1 MALDGIRM
9 PDGCYADGTW
19 ELSVHVT
26 DLGRDVTLRVTG
38 EIHIGGVMLRLVEK
52 LDVKKDWSDHALWWE
67 KKKTWLL
74 KTHWTLDKYGIQA
87 DAKLQFTPQHKLLRL
102 QLPNMKYVKVKV
114 NFSDRVFKAV
124 SDICKTFN
132 IRHPEELSLLRKPRD
147 PSKKKKK
154 KLDDQCEDD
163 TFELEGP
170 LITPGS
176 GTDILYIGPVKEEP
190 RERRETGRTSSTAFS
205 HCKKTNREGFPC
217 TSSGFARSRRGR
229 EQAGLGP
236 SANSR
241 LLFPSL
247 VGNIYSSPG
256 LYSKTMTPTYD
267 AHDGSPLSP
276 TSAWFGD
283 SALSEGNPGILA
295 VSQPVTSPE
304 SLAKMYKPQTLLDK
318 AKINQGWL
326 DSSRSLMEQEV
337 KENEAL
343 LLRFKYYSFF
353 DLNPKLYEQSKWAIL
368 LEEIECTEEEM
379 MMFAALQY
387 HINKLSIMSSENHLN
402 HSDKD
407 VDEVDAAL
415 SDLEIT
421 LEGGKTS
428 TILGDITSIPEL
440 ADYVKVFKPKKLTLK
455 GYKPYWCTFK
465 DTSISCYKSKEE
477 SNGTPAHQM
486 NLRGCEVT
494 PDVNISGQKF
504 NIKLLIPVAEGM
516 NEIWLRCDNET
527 QYASWMAACRLASK
541 GKTMADSSYGM
552 EVQNIL
558 SFLKMQH
565 LNPDPQLIPEQINT
579 DINPE
584 CLVSPRYLKKY
595 KNKQVGTAGG
605 LAGLDAHPGV
615 GWCLTRRGLDVLDVL
630 THWDARGG
638 TEGCGL
644 DPAPGDGTQHRDS
657 AMCCVK
663 CTDTAGNLQLE
674 IHLKLVDVYFK
685 HILGMIT
692 ARILEAHQN
701 VAQMSLIEA
710 KMRFIQA
717 WQSLPEFGITHF
729 NARFQGGKKDELI
742 GIAYNRLIRM
752 DAGTGDAVK
761 TWRFSNMKQWNVNW
775 EIKMVTVEFADE
787 VRVSFICTEVDCKV
801 VHEFIG
807 GYIFL
812 STRAKD
818 QNESLDEEM
827 FYKLTSGWV

>member
-19 ELSVHVT
+19 ELKMHVT
-26 DLGRDVTLRVTG
+26 DLHRDVSLRVTG
-38 EIHIGGVMLRLVEK
+38 EIHIGGVMLKLVEK

-87 DAKLQFTPQHKLLRL
+87 DARLLFTPQHKLLRL
-102 QLPNMKYVKVKV
+102 QLPNMKHMKVKV

-132 IRHPEELSLLRKPRD
+132 IRHPEEASLLRKPRD
-147 PSKKKKK
+147 PKKKKK
-154 KLDDQCEDD
+154 KPEETEEEAL
-163 TFELEGP
+163 ELEGP
-170 LITPGS
+170 LLTPGS
-176 GTDILYIGPVKEEP
+176 GKIL
-190 RERRETGRTSSTAFS
+190 
-205 HCKKTNREGFPC
+205 
-217 TSSGFARSRRGR
+217 
-229 EQAGLGP
+229 
-236 SANSR
+236 
-241 LLFPSL
+241 
-247 VGNIYSSPG
+247 IYSSPG

-267 AHDGSPLSP
+267 SRDGSPLSP
-276 TSAWFGD
+276 TTAWFGD
-283 SALSEGNPGILA
+283 SPLSEGNPSILA
-295 VSQPVTSPE
+295 VSQPITSPDI
-304 SLAKMYKPQTLLDK
+304 LAKLYKPQSLLDK

-326 DSSRSLMEQEV
+326 DSSRSLMEQDV
-337 KENEAL
+337 KENEVL
-343 LLRFKYYSFF
+343 LLRFKYHSFF
-353 DLNPKLYEQSKWAIL
+353 DLNPKYDAIRVNQLFEQAKWAIL

-379 MMFAALQY
+379 MMFAALQ
-387 HINKLSIMSSENHLN
+387 
-402 HSDKD
+402 
-407 VDEVDAAL
+407 
-415 SDLEIT
+415 
-421 LEGGKTS
+421 
-428 TILGDITSIPEL
+428 GDITSIPEL

-455 GYKPYWCTFK
+455 GYKQYWCTFK
-465 DTSISCYKSKEE
+465 DITISCYKSKEE
-477 SNGTPAHQM
+477 AHGTPSLQM

-504 NIKLLIPVAEGM
+504 NIKLLIPVADGM
-516 NEIWLRCDNET
+516 NEIWLRCDAEK
-527 QYASWMAACRLASK
+527 QYAHWMAACRLASK
-541 GKTMADSSYGM
+541 GKTMADSSYNL

-565 LNPDPQLIPEQINT
+565 MNPDPPFIAEPAVTN
-579 DINPE
+579 DINSE

-595 KNKQVGTAGG
+595 KNKQ
-605 LAGLDAHPGV
+605 PGYI
-615 GWCLTRRGLDVLDVL
+615 
-630 THWDARGG
+630 
-638 TEGCGL
+638 
-644 DPAPGDGTQHRDS
+644 RDLIS
-657 AMCCVK
+657 
-663 CTDTAGNLQLE
+663 
-674 IHLKLVDVYFK
+674 
-685 HILGMIT
+685 

-729 NARFQGGKKDELI
+729 LAKFQGGKREELI
-742 GIAYNRLIRM
+742 GITYNRLIRM
-752 DAGTGDAVK
+752 DASTGDAIK
-761 TWRFSNMKQWNVNW
+761 TWRFANMKQWNVNW

-787 VRVSFICTEVDCKV
+787 PSLAFICAEVDCKV

>member
-19 ELSVHVT
+19 ELKMHVT
-26 DLGRDVTLRVTG
+26 DLHRDVSLRVTG
-38 EIHIGGVMLRLVEK
+38 EIHIGGVMLKLVEK

-87 DAKLQFTPQHKLLRL
+87 DARLLFTPQHKLLRL
-102 QLPNMKYVKVKV
+102 QLPNMKHMKVKV

-147 PSKKKKK
+147 SKKKKK
-154 KLDDQCEDD
+154 KLEE
-163 TFELEGP
+163 TEEEALELEGP
-170 LITPGS
+170 LLTPGS
-176 GTDILYIGPVKEEP
+176 G
-190 RERRETGRTSSTAFS
+190 S
-205 HCKKTNREGFPC
+205 
-217 TSSGFARSRRGR
+217 
-229 EQAGLGP
+229 
-236 SANSR
+236 
-241 LLFPSL
+241 
-247 VGNIYSSPG
+247 IYSSPG

-267 AHDGSPLSP
+267 SRDGSPLSP

-283 SALSEGNPGILA
+283 SPLSEGNPSILA
-295 VSQPVTSPE
+295 VSQPISSPDI
-304 SLAKMYKPQTLLDK
+304 LVKLYKPQSFLDK

-326 DSSRSLMEQEV
+326 DSSRSLMEQDV
-337 KENEAL
+337 KENDVL
-343 LLRFKYYSFF
+343 LLRFKYHSFF
-353 DLNPKLYEQSKWAIL
+353 DLNPKYDAIRVNQLYEQAKWAIL

-387 HINKLSIMSSENHLN
+387 HINKLSIMSSDNHMN
-402 HSDKD
+402 NSEKE

-428 TILGDITSIPEL
+428 NTLGDITSIPEL
-440 ADYVKVFKPKKLTLK
+440 ADYIKSYL
-455 GYKPYWCTFK
+455 
-465 DTSISCYKSKEE
+465 SILFGKSGS
-477 SNGTPAHQM
+477 SNFLQFPFV
-486 NLRGCEVT
+486 GCEVT

-504 NIKLLIPVAEGM
+504 NIKLLIPVADGM
-516 NEIWLRCDNET
+516 NEIWLRCDTEK
-527 QYASWMAACRLASK
+527 QYAHWMAACRLASK
-541 GKTMADSSYGM
+541 GKTMADSSYNL

-565 LNPDPQLIPEQINT
+565 MNPDPQFIAEPINT
-579 DINPE
+579 DVNPE

-595 KNKQVGTAGG
+595 KNKQ
-605 LAGLDAHPGV
+605 
-615 GWCLTRRGLDVLDVL
+615 
-630 THWDARGG
+630 
-638 TEGCGL
+638 
-644 DPAPGDGTQHRDS
+644 
-657 AMCCVK
+657 
-663 CTDTAGNLQLE
+663 
-674 IHLKLVDVYFK
+674 
-685 HILGMIT
+685 IT

-729 NARFQGGKKDELI
+729 LARFHGGKKDELI
-742 GIAYNRLIRM
+742 GITYNRLIRM
-752 DAGTGDAVK
+752 DASTGDAIK

-787 VRVSFICTEVDCKV
+787 PSLSFVCAEVDCKV

>member
-19 ELSVHVT
+19 ELKMHVT
-26 DLGRDVTLRVTG
+26 DLHRDVSLRVTG
-38 EIHIGGVMLRLVEK
+38 EIHIGGVMLKLVEK

-87 DAKLQFTPQHKLLRL
+87 DARLLFTPQHKVLRL
-102 QLPNMKYVKVKV
+102 QLPNMKHMKVKV

-147 PSKKKKK
+147 PKKKKK
-154 KLDDQCEDD
+154 KLDEAEEDD
-163 TFELEGP
+163 LELEGP
-170 LITPGS
+170 LLTPGS
-176 GTDILYIGPVKEEP
+176 G
-190 RERRETGRTSSTAFS
+190 
-205 HCKKTNREGFPC
+205 
-217 TSSGFARSRRGR
+217 
-229 EQAGLGP
+229 
-236 SANSR
+236 R
-241 LLFPSL
+241 LW
-247 VGNIYSSPG
+247 
-256 LYSKTMTPTYD
+256 M
-267 AHDGSPLSP
+267 
-276 TSAWFGD
+276 
-283 SALSEGNPGILA
+283 
-295 VSQPVTSPE
+295 
-304 SLAKMYKPQTLLDK
+304 
-318 AKINQGWL
+318 
-326 DSSRSLMEQEV
+326 DSSRSLMEQDV
-337 KENEAL
+337 KENEVL
-343 LLRFKYYSFF
+343 LLRFKYHSFF
-353 DLNPKLYEQSKWAIL
+353 DLNPKYDAIRVNQLYEQAKWAIL

-387 HINKLSIMSSENHLN
+387 HINKLSIMSTDNHMNNSE
-402 HSDKD
+402 KE

-428 TILGDITSIPEL
+428 NTLGDITSIPEL

-455 GYKPYWCTFK
+455 GYKQYWCTFK
-465 DTSISCYKSKEE
+465 DITISCYKSKEE
-477 SNGTPAHQM
+477 AHGTPSYQM

-504 NIKLLIPVAEGM
+504 NIKLLIPVADGM
-516 NEIWLRCDNET
+516 NEIWLRCDTEK
-527 QYASWMAACRLASK
+527 QYAHWMAACRLASK
-541 GKTMADSSYGM
+541 GKTMADSSYNL

-565 LNPDPQLIPEQINT
+565 MNPDPQFIEPITT

-595 KNKQVGTAGG
+595 KNKQI
-605 LAGLDAHPGV
+605 
-615 GWCLTRRGLDVLDVL
+615 
-630 THWDARGG
+630 
-638 TEGCGL
+638 
-644 DPAPGDGTQHRDS
+644 S
-657 AMCCVK
+657 
-663 CTDTAGNLQLE
+663 
-674 IHLKLVDVYFK
+674 
-685 HILGMIT
+685 

-729 NARFQGGKKDELI
+729 LAKFQGGKKEELI
-742 GIAYNRLIRM
+742 GITYNRLIRM
-752 DAGTGDAVK
+752 DAHTGDAIK

-787 VRVSFICTEVDCKV
+787 PSLAFICAEVDCKV

>member
-1 MALDGIRM
+1 THIQGSPFICIVSISLIIMK
-9 PDGCYADGTW
+9 P
-19 ELSVHVT
+19 VH
-26 DLGRDVTLRVTG
+26 
-38 EIHIGGVMLRLVEK
+38 
-52 LDVKKDWSDHALWWE
+52 VKKDWSDHALWWE

-87 DAKLQFTPQHKLLRL
+87 DARLLFTPQHKLLRL
-102 QLPNMKYVKVKV
+102 QLPNMKHMKVKV

-132 IRHPEELSLLRKPRD
+132 IRHPEEASLLRKPRD
-147 PSKKKKK
+147 PKKKKK
-154 KLDDQCEDD
+154 KLEEAEEAAL
-163 TFELEGP
+163 ELEGP
-170 LITPGS
+170 L
-176 GTDILYIGPVKEEP
+176 
-190 RERRETGRTSSTAFS
+190 
-205 HCKKTNREGFPC
+205 
-217 TSSGFARSRRGR
+217 
-229 EQAGLGP
+229 
-236 SANSR
+236 
-241 LLFPSL
+241 
-247 VGNIYSSPG
+247 PG

-267 AHDGSPLSP
+267 SRDGSPLSP
-276 TSAWFGD
+276 TTAWFGD
-283 SALSEGNPGILA
+283 SPLSEGNPSILA
-295 VSQPVTSPE
+295 VSQPISSPDI
-304 SLAKMYKPQTLLDK
+304 LAKLYKSQSLLDK

-326 DSSRSLMEQEV
+326 DSSRSLMEQDV
-337 KENEAL
+337 KENEVL
-343 LLRFKYYSFF
+343 LLRFKYHSFF
-353 DLNPKLYEQSKWAIL
+353 DLNPKYDAIRVNQLYEQAKWAIL

-387 HINKLSIMSSENHLN
+387 HINKLSIMSSGNHMN
-402 HSDKD
+402 NSEKE

-428 TILGDITSIPEL
+428 NTLGDITSIPEL

-455 GYKPYWCTFK
+455 GYKQYWCTFK
-465 DTSISCYKSKEE
+465 DITISCYKSKEE
-477 SNGTPAHQM
+477 AHGTPSLQM

-494 PDVNISGQKF
+494 PDVNISSQKF
-504 NIKLLIPVAEGM
+504 NIKLLIPVADGM
-516 NEIWLRCDNET
+516 NEIWLRCDAEKP
-527 QYASWMAACRLASK
+527 YAHWMAACRLASK
-541 GKTMADSSYGM
+541 GKTMADSSYNL

-565 LNPDPQLIPEQINT
+565 MNPDPQFIAEPAVTN
-579 DINPE
+579 DINSE

-595 KNKQVGTAGG
+595 KNKQI
-605 LAGLDAHPGV
+605 
-615 GWCLTRRGLDVLDVL
+615 
-630 THWDARGG
+630 
-638 TEGCGL
+638 
-644 DPAPGDGTQHRDS
+644 S
-657 AMCCVK
+657 
-663 CTDTAGNLQLE
+663 
-674 IHLKLVDVYFK
+674 
-685 HILGMIT
+685 

-729 NARFQGGKKDELI
+729 LGGKRDELI
-742 GIAYNRLIRM
+742 GITYNRLIRM
-752 DAGTGDAVK
+752 DASTGDAIK
-761 TWRFSNMKQWNVNW
+761 TWRFANMKQWNVNW

-787 VRVSFICTEVDCKV
+787 PSLAFICAEVDCKV

>member
-1 MALDGIRM
+1 M

-19 ELSVHVT
+19 ELNVLVT
-26 DLGRDVTLRVTG
+26 DLSREVPLRVTG
-38 EIHIGGVMLRLVEK
+38 EVHIGGVMLKLVEK

-67 KKKTWLL
+67 KRKTWLL
-74 KTHWTLDKYGIQA
+74 KTHWTLDKYGVQA
-87 DAKLQFTPQHKLLRL
+87 DAKLMYTPQHKVLRL
-102 QLPNMKYVKVKV
+102 QLPNMKTVKVKV

-124 SDICKTFN
+124 SDISKTFN
-132 IRHPEELSLLRKPRD
+132 IRHPEELSLLRKPKD
-147 PSKKKKK
+147 PTKKKKRK
-154 KLDDQCEDD
+154 TDEKDQDEDD
-163 TFELEGP
+163 ALELEGP

-176 GTDILYIGPVKEEP
+176 G
-190 RERRETGRTSSTAFS
+190 S
-205 HCKKTNREGFPC
+205 
-217 TSSGFARSRRGR
+217 
-229 EQAGLGP
+229 
-236 SANSR
+236 
-241 LLFPSL
+241 
-247 VGNIYSSPG
+247 IYSSPG

-267 AHDGSPLSP
+267 SRDGSPLSP

-283 SALSEGNPGILA
+283 SPLSEGNPGVLA
-295 VSQPVTSPE
+295 VSQPITSPDI
-304 SLAKMYKPQTLLDK
+304 LAQLFKPQSLLDK
-318 AKINQGWL
+318 AKMNKGWL
-326 DSSRSLMEQEV
+326 DSSRSLMEQDIKDNEV
-337 KENEAL
+337 L
-343 LLRFKYYSFF
+343 MLRFKYHSFF
-353 DLNPKLYEQSKWAIL
+353 DLNPKYDAVRINQLFEQAKWSIL

-387 HINKLSIMSSENHLN
+387 HINKLSIMSSENHMN
-402 HSDKD
+402 NSEKE

-440 ADYVKVFKPKKLTLK
+440 ADHLKVFKPKKLTLK

-465 DTSISCYKSKEE
+465 DTSISCYKNKDE
-477 SNGTPAHQM
+477 SHGPPAHQM

-494 PDVNISGQKF
+494 PDVNISSQKF

-516 NEIWLRCDNET
+516 NEIWLRCDNEK
-527 QYASWMAACRLASK
+527 QYAQWMAACRLASK
-541 GKTMADSSYGM
+541 GKTMADSSYSL

-565 LNPDPQLIPEQINT
+565 LNPDPQVIPDQNST

-595 KNKQVGTAGG
+595 KNKQI
-605 LAGLDAHPGV
+605 
-615 GWCLTRRGLDVLDVL
+615 
-630 THWDARGG
+630 
-638 TEGCGL
+638 
-644 DPAPGDGTQHRDS
+644 S
-657 AMCCVK
+657 
-663 CTDTAGNLQLE
+663 
-674 IHLKLVDVYFK
+674 
-685 HILGMIT
+685 

-729 NARFQGGKKDELI
+729 ISRFQGSKKDDLI

-752 DAGTGDAVK
+752 DSSTGDAIK

-787 VRVSFICTEVDCKV
+787 VRLSFICGDIDCKV

-818 QNESLDEEM
+818 QNESLDEDM
-827 FYKLTSGWV
+827 FFKLTSGWM

>member
-1 MALDGIRM
+1 MAKKSILEAVVQPFIFDLKLNILGYFVTNLLLLFCIS
-9 PDGCYADGTW
+9 TVILKLIIS
-19 ELSVHVT
+19 LSFPRS
-26 DLGRDVTLRVTG
+26 LF
-38 EIHIGGVMLRLVEK
+38 I
-52 LDVKKDWSDHALWWE
+52 DVKKDWSDHALWWE

-87 DAKLQFTPQHKLLRL
+87 DARLLFTPQHKLLRL
-102 QLPNMKYVKVKV
+102 QLPNMKHMKVKV

-147 PSKKKKK
+147 PKKKKK
-154 KLDDQCEDD
+154 KLEEAEEDD
-163 TFELEGP
+163 L
-170 LITPGS
+170 
-176 GTDILYIGPVKEEP
+176 D
-190 RERRETGRTSSTAFS
+190 
-205 HCKKTNREGFPC
+205 
-217 TSSGFARSRRGR
+217 
-229 EQAGLGP
+229 
-236 SANSR
+236 
-241 LLFPSL
+241 
-247 VGNIYSSPG
+247 
-256 LYSKTMTPTYD
+256 
-267 AHDGSPLSP
+267 PLSP

-283 SALSEGNPGILA
+283 SPLSEGNPSILA
-295 VSQPVTSPE
+295 VSQPISSPDI
-304 SLAKMYKPQTLLDK
+304 LVKLYKPQSLLDK

-326 DSSRSLMEQEV
+326 DSSRSLMEQDV
-337 KENEAL
+337 KENEVL
-343 LLRFKYYSFF
+343 LLRFKYHSFF
-353 DLNPKLYEQSKWAIL
+353 DLNPKYDAIRVNQLYEQAKWAIL

-387 HINKLSIMSSENHLN
+387 HINKLSIMSSDNHMN
-402 HSDKD
+402 NSEKE

-428 TILGDITSIPEL
+428 NTL
-440 ADYVKVFKPKKLTLK
+440 KLTLK
-455 GYKPYWCTFK
+455 GYKQYWCTFK
-465 DTSISCYKSKEE
+465 DITISCYKSKEE
-477 SNGTPAHQM
+477 AHGTPAHQM

-504 NIKLLIPVAEGM
+504 NIKLLIPVADGM
-516 NEIWLRCDNET
+516 NEIWLRCDTEK
-527 QYASWMAACRLASK
+527 QYAHWMAACRLASK
-541 GKTMADSSYGM
+541 GKTMADSSYSL

-565 LNPDPQLIPEQINT
+565 MNPDPQFIEPITT

-595 KNKQVGTAGG
+595 KNKQI
-605 LAGLDAHPGV
+605 
-615 GWCLTRRGLDVLDVL
+615 
-630 THWDARGG
+630 
-638 TEGCGL
+638 
-644 DPAPGDGTQHRDS
+644 S
-657 AMCCVK
+657 
-663 CTDTAGNLQLE
+663 
-674 IHLKLVDVYFK
+674 
-685 HILGMIT
+685 

-729 NARFQGGKKDELI
+729 LAKFQGGKREELI
-742 GIAYNRLIRM
+742 GITYNRLIRM
-752 DAGTGDAVK
+752 DASTGDAIK

-787 VRVSFICTEVDCKV
+787 PSLSFICAEVDCKV

>member
-154 KLDDQCEDD
+154 KLDDQCDD
-163 TFELEGP
+163 EAFELEGP

-176 GTDILYIGPVKEEP
+176 GTDILYIGPVK
-190 RERRETGRTSSTAFS
+190 
-205 HCKKTNREGFPC
+205 
-217 TSSGFARSRRGR
+217 
-229 EQAGLGP
+229 
-236 SANSR
+236 
-241 LLFPSL
+241 
-247 VGNIYSSPG
+247 GNIYSSPG

-304 SLAKMYKPQTLLDK
+304 SLAKMYKPQALLDK

-353 DLNPKLYEQSKWAIL
+353 DLNPKYDAIRINQLYEQSKWAIL

-402 HSDKD
+402 NSDKD
-407 VDEVDAAL
+407 VDEVDQQQTTNTVEEPLDLIRL
-415 SDLEIT
+415 SLDERIYVKMRNDRELRGR
-421 LEGGKTS
+421 LHAYDQHLNM
-428 TILGDITSIPEL
+428 ILGDVEETVTTIEIDEETYEEI
-440 ADYVKVFKPKKLTLK
+440 
-455 GYKPYWCTFK
+455 
-465 DTSISCYKSKEE
+465 YKSTK
-477 SNGTPAHQM
+477 
-486 NLRGCEVT
+486 R
-494 PDVNISGQKF
+494 NIPMLF
-504 NIKLLIPVAEGM
+504 V
-516 NEIWLRCDNET
+516 R
-527 QYASWMAACRLASK
+527 
-541 GKTMADSSYGM
+541 
-552 EVQNIL
+552 
-558 SFLKMQH
+558 
-565 LNPDPQLIPEQINT
+565 
-579 DINPE
+579 
-584 CLVSPRYLKKY
+584 
-595 KNKQVGTAGG
+595 
-605 LAGLDAHPGV
+605 
-615 GWCLTRRGLDVLDVL
+615 
-630 THWDARGG
+630 
-638 TEGCGL
+638 
-644 DPAPGDGTQHRDS
+644 GDG
-657 AMCCVK
+657 VV
-663 CTDTAGNLQLE
+663 
-674 IHLKLVDVYFK
+674 LVAPP
-685 HILGMIT
+685 L
-692 ARILEAHQN
+692 
-701 VAQMSLIEA
+701 
-710 KMRFIQA
+710 
-717 WQSLPEFGITHF
+717 
-729 NARFQGGKKDELI
+729 
-742 GIAYNRLIRM
+742 
-752 DAGTGDAVK
+752 
-761 TWRFSNMKQWNVNW
+761 
-775 EIKMVTVEFADE
+775 
-787 VRVSFICTEVDCKV
+787 RV
-801 VHEFIG
+801 G
-807 GYIFL
+807 
-812 STRAKD
+812 
-818 QNESLDEEM
+818 
-827 FYKLTSGWV
+827 

>member
-1 MALDGIRM
+1 MMALDGIRM

-19 ELSVHVT
+19 ELNVHVT
-26 DLGRDVTLRVTG
+26 DLNRDVTLRVTG
-38 EIHIGGVMLRLVEK
+38 EVHIGGVMLKLVEK

-67 KKKTWLL
+67 KKRTWLL

-124 SDICKTFN
+124 SDICKTF
-132 IRHPEELSLLRKPRD
+132 
-147 PSKKKKK
+147 
-154 KLDDQCEDD
+154 
-163 TFELEGP
+163 
-170 LITPGS
+170 
-176 GTDILYIGPVKEEP
+176 
-190 RERRETGRTSSTAFS
+190 
-205 HCKKTNREGFPC
+205 
-217 TSSGFARSRRGR
+217 RS
-229 EQAGLGP
+229 
-236 SANSR
+236 
-241 LLFPSL
+241 
-247 VGNIYSSPG
+247 IYSSPG

-267 AHDGSPLSP
+267 SHDGSPLSP

-295 VSQPVTSPE
+295 VSQPITSPE
-304 SLAKMYKPQTLLDK
+304 ILAKMYKPQSLLDK

-326 DSSRSLMEQEV
+326 DSSRSLMEQDV

-353 DLNPKLYEQSKWAIL
+353 DLNPKYDAIRINQLYEQSKWAIL

-387 HINKLSIMSSENHLN
+387 HINKLSIMSTENHLN
-402 HSDKD
+402 NSDKE

-428 TILGDITSIPEL
+428 TVLGDITSIPEL
-440 ADYVKVFKPKKLTLK
+440 ADYIKVFKPKKLTLK
-455 GYKPYWCTFK
+455 GYKQYWCTFK

-516 NEIWLRCDNET
+516 NEIWLRCDNEK
-527 QYASWMAACRLASK
+527 QYAHWMAACRLASK
-541 GKTMADSSYGM
+541 GKTMADSSYNV

-565 LNPDPQLIPEQINT
+565 LNPDPQIIAEQVTT

-595 KNKQVGTAGG
+595 KNKQ
-605 LAGLDAHPGV
+605 PGYV
-615 GWCLTRRGLDVLDVL
+615 
-630 THWDARGG
+630 
-638 TEGCGL
+638 
-644 DPAPGDGTQHRDS
+644 RD
-657 AMCCVK
+657 
-663 CTDTAGNLQLE
+663 L
-674 IHLKLVDVYFK
+674 
-685 HILGMIT
+685 IT

-729 NARFQGGKKDELI
+729 IARFQGGKKEELI

-752 DAGTGDAVK
+752 DASTSDAVK

-775 EIKMVTVEFADE
+775 EIKMVTVEFADD

>member
-19 ELSVHVT
+19 ELKMHVT
-26 DLGRDVTLRVTG
+26 DLNRDVSLRVTG
-38 EIHIGGVMLRLVEK
+38 EVHIGGVMLKLVEK

-87 DAKLQFTPQHKLLRL
+87 DARLLFTPQHKLLRL
-102 QLPNMKYVKVKV
+102 QLPNMKHMRVKV

-147 PSKKKKK
+147 PKKKKK
-154 KLDDQCEDD
+154 KLEEAEEEAL
-163 TFELEGP
+163 ELEGP
-170 LITPGS
+170 LLTPGS
-176 GTDILYIGPVKEEP
+176 VGMDTRVTTSKWHEICVLT
-190 RERRETGRTSSTAFS
+190 REDSDSGR
-205 HCKKTNREGFPC
+205 
-217 TSSGFARSRRGR
+217 
-229 EQAGLGP
+229 
-236 SANSR
+236 
-241 LLFPSL
+241 
-247 VGNIYSSPG
+247 
-256 LYSKTMTPTYD
+256 
-267 AHDGSPLSP
+267 
-276 TSAWFGD
+276 
-283 SALSEGNPGILA
+283 
-295 VSQPVTSPE
+295 
-304 SLAKMYKPQTLLDK
+304 
-318 AKINQGWL
+318 WL
-326 DSSRSLMEQEV
+326 DSSRSLMEHDV
-337 KENEAL
+337 KENEVL
-343 LLRFKYYSFF
+343 LLRFKYHSFF
-353 DLNPKLYEQSKWAIL
+353 DLNPKYDAIRVNQLYEQAKWAIL

-387 HINKLSIMSSENHLN
+387 HINKLSIMSSDNHMN
-402 HSDKD
+402 NSEKE

-428 TILGDITSIPEL
+428 NTLGDITSIPEL

-455 GYKPYWCTFK
+455 GYKQYWCTFK
-465 DTSISCYKSKEE
+465 DITISCYKSREE
-477 SNGTPAHQM
+477 AHGTPAHQM

-504 NIKLLIPVAEGM
+504 NIKLLIPVADGM
-516 NEIWLRCDNET
+516 NEIWLRCDEK
-527 QYASWMAACRLASK
+527 QYAQWMAACRLATK
-541 GKTMADSSYGM
+541 GKTMADSSYNL

-565 LNPDPQLIPEQINT
+565 MNPDPQIIEPIT
-579 DINPE
+579 IDINPE

-595 KNKQVGTAGG
+595 KNKQI
-605 LAGLDAHPGV
+605 
-615 GWCLTRRGLDVLDVL
+615 
-630 THWDARGG
+630 
-638 TEGCGL
+638 
-644 DPAPGDGTQHRDS
+644 S
-657 AMCCVK
+657 
-663 CTDTAGNLQLE
+663 
-674 IHLKLVDVYFK
+674 
-685 HILGMIT
+685 

-729 NARFQGGKKDELI
+729 LAKFQGGKKDELI
-742 GIAYNRLIRM
+742 GITYNRLIRM
-752 DAGTGDAVK
+752 DSSTGDAIK

-787 VRVSFICTEVDCKV
+787 PSLAFICAEVDCKV

>member
-124 SDICKTFN
+124 SDICKTFSFLG
-132 IRHPEELSLLRKPRD
+132 ISLFKELR
-147 PSKKKKK
+147 PS
-154 KLDDQCEDD
+154 QM
-163 TFELEGP
+163 
-170 LITPGS
+170 
-176 GTDILYIGPVKEEP
+176 
-190 RERRETGRTSSTAFS
+190 
-205 HCKKTNREGFPC
+205 
-217 TSSGFARSRRGR
+217 
-229 EQAGLGP
+229 
-236 SANSR
+236 
-241 LLFPSL
+241 
-247 VGNIYSSPG
+247 SP
-256 LYSKTMTPTYD
+256 
-267 AHDGSPLSP
+267 H
-276 TSAWFGD
+276 
-283 SALSEGNPGILA
+283 
-295 VSQPVTSPE
+295 VSC
-304 SLAKMYKPQTLLDK
+304 
-318 AKINQGWL
+318 
-326 DSSRSLMEQEV
+326 R
-337 KENEAL
+337 
-343 LLRFKYYSFF
+343 
-353 DLNPKLYEQSKWAIL
+353 
-368 LEEIECTEEEM
+368 
-379 MMFAALQY
+379 
-387 HINKLSIMSSENHLN
+387 
-402 HSDKD
+402 
-407 VDEVDAAL
+407 
-415 SDLEIT
+415 
-421 LEGGKTS
+421 
-428 TILGDITSIPEL
+428 
-440 ADYVKVFKPKKLTLK
+440 PKKLTLK

-595 KNKQVGTAGG
+595 KNKQ
-605 LAGLDAHPGV
+605 PGYV
-615 GWCLTRRGLDVLDVL
+615 
-630 THWDARGG
+630 
-638 TEGCGL
+638 
-644 DPAPGDGTQHRDS
+644 RD
-657 AMCCVK
+657 
-663 CTDTAGNLQLE
+663 L
-674 IHLKLVDVYFK
+674 
-685 HILGMIT
+685 IT

-752 DAGTGDAVK
+752 DASTGDAVK

>member
-1 MALDGIRM
+1 S
-9 PDGCYADGTW
+9 T
-19 ELSVHVT
+19 
-26 DLGRDVTLRVTG
+26 
-38 EIHIGGVMLRLVEK
+38 
-52 LDVKKDWSDHALWWE
+52 KDWSDHALWWE

-87 DAKLQFTPQHKLLRL
+87 DARLLFTPQHKLLRL
-102 QLPNMKYVKVKV
+102 QLPNMKHMKVKV

-147 PSKKKKK
+147 PKKKKK
-154 KLDDQCEDD
+154 KLEEAEEDD
-163 TFELEGP
+163 LELEGP
-170 LITPGS
+170 LLTPGS
-176 GTDILYIGPVKEEP
+176 GELMD
-190 RERRETGRTSSTAFS
+190 
-205 HCKKTNREGFPC
+205 N
-217 TSSGFARSRRGR
+217 
-229 EQAGLGP
+229 
-236 SANSR
+236 
-241 LLFPSL
+241 
-247 VGNIYSSPG
+247 
-256 LYSKTMTPTYD
+256 
-267 AHDGSPLSP
+267 GSPLSP
-276 TSAWFGD
+276 TTAWFGD
-283 SALSEGNPGILA
+283 SPLSEGNPSILA
-295 VSQPVTSPE
+295 VSQPISSPDI
-304 SLAKMYKPQTLLDK
+304 LVKLYKPQSLLDK

-326 DSSRSLMEQEV
+326 DSSRSLMEQDV
-337 KENEAL
+337 KENEVL
-343 LLRFKYYSFF
+343 LLRFKYHSFF
-353 DLNPKLYEQSKWAIL
+353 DLNPKYDAIRVNQLYEQSKWAIL

-387 HINKLSIMSSENHLN
+387 HINKLSIMSSDNHLN
-402 HSDKD
+402 NSEKE

-421 LEGGKTS
+421 LEGGKTLTCLPLS
-428 TILGDITSIPEL
+428 VIYFSR
-440 ADYVKVFKPKKLTLK
+440 PKKLTLK
-455 GYKPYWCTFK
+455 GYKQYWCTFK
-465 DTSISCYKSKEE
+465 DITISCYKSKEE
-477 SNGTPAHQM
+477 AHGTPALQM

-504 NIKLLIPVAEGM
+504 NIKLLIPVADGM
-516 NEIWLRCDNET
+516 NEIWLRCDMEK
-527 QYASWMAACRLASK
+527 QYAHWMAACRLASK
-541 GKTMADSSYGM
+541 GKTMADSSYNL

-565 LNPDPQLIPEQINT
+565 MNPDPQFIEPITT

-595 KNKQVGTAGG
+595 KNKQI
-605 LAGLDAHPGV
+605 
-615 GWCLTRRGLDVLDVL
+615 
-630 THWDARGG
+630 
-638 TEGCGL
+638 
-644 DPAPGDGTQHRDS
+644 S
-657 AMCCVK
+657 
-663 CTDTAGNLQLE
+663 
-674 IHLKLVDVYFK
+674 
-685 HILGMIT
+685 

-729 NARFQGGKKDELI
+729 LAKFQGGKREELI
-742 GIAYNRLIRM
+742 GITYNRLIRM
-752 DAGTGDAVK
+752 DAGTGDAIK

-787 VRVSFICTEVDCKV
+787 PSLSFICAEVDCKV

>member
-124 SDICKTFN
+124 SDICKTF
-132 IRHPEELSLLRKPRD
+132 R
-147 PSKKKKK
+147 
-154 KLDDQCEDD
+154 
-163 TFELEGP
+163 
-170 LITPGS
+170 
-176 GTDILYIGPVKEEP
+176 
-190 RERRETGRTSSTAFS
+190 
-205 HCKKTNREGFPC
+205 
-217 TSSGFARSRRGR
+217 
-229 EQAGLGP
+229 
-236 SANSR
+236 
-241 LLFPSL
+241 
-247 VGNIYSSPG
+247 NIYSSPG

-304 SLAKMYKPQTLLDK
+304 SLAKMYKPQALLDK

-353 DLNPKLYEQSKWAIL
+353 DLNPKYDAIRINQLYEQSKWAIL

-387 HINKLSIMSSENHLN
+387 HINKLSVMSSENHLN
-402 HSDKD
+402 NSDKE

-440 ADYVKVFKPKKLTLK
+440 ADYIKVFKPKKLTLK

-565 LNPDPQLIPEQINT
+565 LNPDPQLIPEQITT

-595 KNKQVGTAGG
+595 KNKQ
-605 LAGLDAHPGV
+605 PGYV
-615 GWCLTRRGLDVLDVL
+615 
-630 THWDARGG
+630 
-638 TEGCGL
+638 
-644 DPAPGDGTQHRDS
+644 RD
-657 AMCCVK
+657 
-663 CTDTAGNLQLE
+663 L
-674 IHLKLVDVYFK
+674 
-685 HILGMIT
+685 IT

-729 NARFQGGKKDELI
+729 IARFQGGKKEELI

-752 DAGTGDAVK
+752 DASTGDAVK

-775 EIKMVTVEFADE
+775 EIKMVTVEFADD

>member
-19 ELSVHVT
+19 ELKMHVT
-26 DLGRDVTLRVTG
+26 DLNKDVSLRVTG
-38 EIHIGGVMLRLVEK
+38 EIHIGGVMLRLVEE

-87 DAKLQFTPQHKLLRL
+87 DARLLFTPQHKLLRL
-102 QLPNMKYVKVKV
+102 QLPNMKHMKVKV

-147 PSKKKKK
+147 PKKKKK
-154 KLDDQCEDD
+154 KLEGMEEDSL
-163 TFELEGP
+163 ELEGP
-170 LITPGS
+170 LLTPGS
-176 GTDILYIGPVKEEP
+176 GKTGIIYIGPVK
-190 RERRETGRTSSTAFS
+190 GS
-205 HCKKTNREGFPC
+205 
-217 TSSGFARSRRGR
+217 
-229 EQAGLGP
+229 
-236 SANSR
+236 
-241 LLFPSL
+241 
-247 VGNIYSSPG
+247 IYSSPG

-267 AHDGSPLSP
+267 SRDGSPLSP
-276 TSAWFGD
+276 TTAWFGD
-283 SALSEGNPGILA
+283 SPLSEGNPSILA
-295 VSQPVTSPE
+295 VSQPISSPDM
-304 SLAKMYKPQTLLDK
+304 LVKLYKPQSLLDK

-326 DSSRSLMEQEV
+326 DSSRSLMEQDV
-337 KENEAL
+337 KENDVL
-343 LLRFKYYSFF
+343 LLRFKYHSFF
-353 DLNPKLYEQSKWAIL
+353 DLNPKYDAIRVNQLYEQAKWAIL

-379 MMFAALQY
+379 MMFAALQ
-387 HINKLSIMSSENHLN
+387 
-402 HSDKD
+402 
-407 VDEVDAAL
+407 
-415 SDLEIT
+415 
-421 LEGGKTS
+421 
-428 TILGDITSIPEL
+428 GDITSIPEL

-455 GYKPYWCTFK
+455 GYKQYWCTFK
-465 DTSISCYKSKEE
+465 DITISCYKSREE
-477 SNGTPAHQM
+477 AHGTPALQM

-504 NIKLLIPVAEGM
+504 NIKLLIPVADGM
-516 NEIWLRCDNET
+516 NEIWLRCDTEK
-527 QYASWMAACRLASK
+527 QYAHWMAACRLASK
-541 GKTMADSSYGM
+541 GKTMADSSYNL

-565 LNPDPQLIPEQINT
+565 MNPDPQFIAEPINT

-595 KNKQVGTAGG
+595 KNKQVS
-605 LAGLDAHPGV
+605 PGRPF
-615 GWCLTRRGLDVLDVL
+615 W
-630 THWDARGG
+630 
-638 TEGCGL
+638 
-644 DPAPGDGTQHRDS
+644 PGHIRDLIS
-657 AMCCVK
+657 
-663 CTDTAGNLQLE
+663 
-674 IHLKLVDVYFK
+674 
-685 HILGMIT
+685 

-729 NARFQGGKKDELI
+729 LAKFQGGKKEELI
-742 GIAYNRLIRM
+742 GITYNRLIRM
-752 DAGTGDAVK
+752 DAGTGDAIK

-787 VRVSFICTEVDCKV
+787 PSLAFICAEVDCKV

>member
-19 ELSVHVT
+19 ELKIHVT
-26 DLGRDVTLRVTG
+26 DLYRDVSLRVTG
-38 EIHIGGVMLRLVEK
+38 EIHIGGVMLKLVEK
-52 LDVKKDWSDHALWWE
+52 LDVKRDWSDHALWWE

-87 DAKLQFTPQHKLLRL
+87 DARLLFTPQHKLLRL
-102 QLPNMKYVKVKV
+102 QLPNMKHMKVKV

-147 PSKKKKK
+147 PKKKKK
-154 KLDDQCEDD
+154 KLEETEEDD
-163 TFELEGP
+163 LELEGP
-170 LITPGS
+170 MLTPGS
-176 GTDILYIGPVKEEP
+176 GELLLWLIIYIGPVK
-190 RERRETGRTSSTAFS
+190 GS
-205 HCKKTNREGFPC
+205 
-217 TSSGFARSRRGR
+217 
-229 EQAGLGP
+229 
-236 SANSR
+236 
-241 LLFPSL
+241 
-247 VGNIYSSPG
+247 IYSSPG

-267 AHDGSPLSP
+267 SRDGSPLSP

-283 SALSEGNPGILA
+283 SPLSEGNPSILA
-295 VSQPVTSPE
+295 VSQPISSPDI
-304 SLAKMYKPQTLLDK
+304 LVKLYKPQSLLDK

-326 DSSRSLMEQEV
+326 DSSRSLMEQDV
-337 KENEAL
+337 KENEVL
-343 LLRFKYYSFF
+343 LLRFKYHSFF
-353 DLNPKLYEQSKWAIL
+353 DLNPKYDAIRVNQLYEQAKWAIL

-387 HINKLSIMSSENHLN
+387 HINKLSIMSSDNHMN
-402 HSDKD
+402 NSEKE

-428 TILGDITSIPEL
+428 NTLYTHTQ
-440 ADYVKVFKPKKLTLK
+440 KKK
-455 GYKPYWCTFK
+455 NPQCH
-465 DTSISCYKSKEE
+465 
-477 SNGTPAHQM
+477 AH
-486 NLRGCEVT
+486 LFFPCCEVT

-504 NIKLLIPVAEGM
+504 NIKLLIPVADGM
-516 NEIWLRCDNET
+516 NEIWLRCDTEK
-527 QYASWMAACRLASK
+527 QYAHWMAACRLASK
-541 GKTMADSSYGM
+541 GKTMADSSYNL

-565 LNPDPQLIPEQINT
+565 MNPDLPIEPVAT

-595 KNKQVGTAGG
+595 KNKQVS
-605 LAGLDAHPGV
+605 HVVQPGYI
-615 GWCLTRRGLDVLDVL
+615 
-630 THWDARGG
+630 
-638 TEGCGL
+638 
-644 DPAPGDGTQHRDS
+644 RDLIS
-657 AMCCVK
+657 
-663 CTDTAGNLQLE
+663 
-674 IHLKLVDVYFK
+674 
-685 HILGMIT
+685 

-729 NARFQGGKKDELI
+729 LAKFQGGKREELI
-742 GIAYNRLIRM
+742 GITYNRLIRM
-752 DAGTGDAVK
+752 DASTGDAIK

-787 VRVSFICTEVDCKV
+787 PSLSFICAEVDCKV

>member
-19 ELSVHVT
+19 ELNVLVT
-26 DLGRDVTLRVTG
+26 DLNRDVPLRVTG
-38 EIHIGGVMLRLVEK
+38 EVHIGGVMLKLVEK
-52 LDVKKDWSDHALWWE
+52 LDMKKDWSDHALWWE

-74 KTHWTLDKYGIQA
+74 KTHWTLDKYGVQA
-87 DAKLQFTPQHKLLRL
+87 DAKLMFTPQHKVLRL
-102 QLPNMKYVKVKV
+102 QLPNMKMVKVKV

-124 SDICKTFN
+124 SDISKTFN
-132 IRHPEELSLLRKPRD
+132 IRHPEELSLLRKPKD
-147 PSKKKKK
+147 PTKKKKRK
-154 KLDDQCEDD
+154 TDEKDQGEDEAL
-163 TFELEGP
+163 ELEGP

-176 GTDILYIGPVKEEP
+176 GSDVLYIGPSK
-190 RERRETGRTSSTAFS
+190 GS
-205 HCKKTNREGFPC
+205 
-217 TSSGFARSRRGR
+217 
-229 EQAGLGP
+229 
-236 SANSR
+236 
-241 LLFPSL
+241 
-247 VGNIYSSPG
+247 IYSSPG

-267 AHDGSPLSP
+267 SRDGSPLSP

-283 SALSEGNPGILA
+283 SPLSEGNPSVLA
-295 VSQPVTSPE
+295 VSQPITSPDI
-304 SLAKMYKPQTLLDK
+304 LAQLFKPQSLLDK
-318 AKINQGWL
+318 AKINKGWL
-326 DSSRSLMEQEV
+326 DSSRSLMEQDVKDNEV
-337 KENEAL
+337 L

-353 DLNPKLYEQSKWAIL
+353 DLNPKYDAVRINQLFEQAKWSIL

-387 HINKLSIMSSENHLN
+387 HINKLSIMSSENHMN
-402 HSDKD
+402 NSEKE

-440 ADYVKVFKPKKLTLK
+440 ADHLKVFKPKKLTLK

-465 DTSISCYKSKEE
+465 DTSISCCKSKDE
-477 SNGTPAHQM
+477 SHGPPAHQM

-494 PDVNISGQKF
+494 PDVNISSQKF

-516 NEIWLRCDNET
+516 NEIWLRCDNI
-527 QYASWMAACRLASK
+527 S
-541 GKTMADSSYGM
+541 
-552 EVQNIL
+552 
-558 SFLKMQH
+558 
-565 LNPDPQLIPEQINT
+565 
-579 DINPE
+579 
-584 CLVSPRYLKKY
+584 
-595 KNKQVGTAGG
+595 
-605 LAGLDAHPGV
+605 
-615 GWCLTRRGLDVLDVL
+615 
-630 THWDARGG
+630 
-638 TEGCGL
+638 
-644 DPAPGDGTQHRDS
+644 
-657 AMCCVK
+657 
-663 CTDTAGNLQLE
+663 
-674 IHLKLVDVYFK
+674 
-685 HILGMIT
+685 

-729 NARFQGGKKDELI
+729 IARFQGSKKDDLI

-752 DAGTGDAVK
+752 DSSTGDAIK

-787 VRVSFICTEVDCKV
+787 VRLSFICGDIDCKV

-818 QNESLDEEM
+818 QNESLDEDM
-827 FYKLTSGWV
+827 FFKLTSGWM

>member
-19 ELSVHVT
+19 ELKMHVT
-26 DLGRDVTLRVTG
+26 DLHRDVSLRVTG
-38 EIHIGGVMLRLVEK
+38 EIHIGGVMLKLVEK

-87 DAKLQFTPQHKLLRL
+87 DARLLFTPQHKLLRL
-102 QLPNMKYVKVKV
+102 QLPNMKHMKVKV

-124 SDICKTFN
+124 SDICKTF
-132 IRHPEELSLLRKPRD
+132 
-147 PSKKKKK
+147 
-154 KLDDQCEDD
+154 
-163 TFELEGP
+163 
-170 LITPGS
+170 
-176 GTDILYIGPVKEEP
+176 
-190 RERRETGRTSSTAFS
+190 
-205 HCKKTNREGFPC
+205 
-217 TSSGFARSRRGR
+217 RS
-229 EQAGLGP
+229 
-236 SANSR
+236 
-241 LLFPSL
+241 
-247 VGNIYSSPG
+247 IYSSPG

-267 AHDGSPLSP
+267 SRDGSPLSP
-276 TSAWFGD
+276 TTAWFGD
-283 SALSEGNPGILA
+283 SPLSEGNPSILA
-295 VSQPVTSPE
+295 VSQPISSPDI
-304 SLAKMYKPQTLLDK
+304 LAKLYKSQSLLDK

-326 DSSRSLMEQEV
+326 DSSRSLMEQDV
-337 KENEAL
+337 KENEVL
-343 LLRFKYYSFF
+343 LLRFKYHSFF
-353 DLNPKLYEQSKWAIL
+353 DLNPKYDAIRVNQLYEQAKWAIL

-387 HINKLSIMSSENHLN
+387 HINKLSIMSSGNHMN
-402 HSDKD
+402 NSEKE

-428 TILGDITSIPEL
+428 NTLGDITSIPEL

-455 GYKPYWCTFK
+455 GYKQYWCTFK
-465 DTSISCYKSKEE
+465 DITISCYKSKEE
-477 SNGTPAHQM
+477 AHGTPSLQM

-494 PDVNISGQKF
+494 PDVNISSQKF
-504 NIKLLIPVAEGM
+504 NIKLLIPVADGM
-516 NEIWLRCDNET
+516 NEIWLRCDAEKP
-527 QYASWMAACRLASK
+527 YAHWMAACRLASK
-541 GKTMADSSYGM
+541 GKTMADSSYSL

-565 LNPDPQLIPEQINT
+565 MNPDPQFIAEPAVTN
-579 DINPE
+579 DINSE

-595 KNKQVGTAGG
+595 KNKQ
-605 LAGLDAHPGV
+605 PGYI
-615 GWCLTRRGLDVLDVL
+615 
-630 THWDARGG
+630 
-638 TEGCGL
+638 
-644 DPAPGDGTQHRDS
+644 RDLIS
-657 AMCCVK
+657 
-663 CTDTAGNLQLE
+663 
-674 IHLKLVDVYFK
+674 
-685 HILGMIT
+685 

-729 NARFQGGKKDELI
+729 LAKFQGGKRDELI
-742 GIAYNRLIRM
+742 GITYNRLIRM
-752 DAGTGDAVK
+752 DASTGDAIK
-761 TWRFSNMKQWNVNW
+761 TWRFANMKQWNVNW

-787 VRVSFICTEVDCKV
+787 PSLAFICAEVDCKV

>member
-19 ELSVHVT
+19 ELNVLVT
-26 DLGRDVTLRVTG
+26 DLSCDVSLRVTG
-38 EIHIGGVMLRLVEK
+38 DVHIGGVMLKLVEK

-67 KKKTWLL
+67 KRKTWLL
-74 KTHWTLDKYGIQA
+74 KTHWTLDKYGVQA
-87 DAKLQFTPQHKLLRL
+87 DAKLMFTPQHKVLRL
-102 QLPNMKYVKVKV
+102 QLPNMKTVKVKV

-124 SDICKTFN
+124 SDITKTFN
-132 IRHPEELSLLRKPRD
+132 IRHPEELSLLRKPKD
-147 PSKKKKK
+147 PTKKKRRKVEEK
-154 KLDDQCEDD
+154 DQGEDD
-163 TFELEGP
+163 ALELEGP

-176 GTDILYIGPVKEEP
+176 G
-190 RERRETGRTSSTAFS
+190 S
-205 HCKKTNREGFPC
+205 
-217 TSSGFARSRRGR
+217 
-229 EQAGLGP
+229 
-236 SANSR
+236 
-241 LLFPSL
+241 
-247 VGNIYSSPG
+247 IYSSPG
-256 LYSKTMTPTYD
+256 LYCKTMTPTYD
-267 AHDGSPLSP
+267 SRDGSPLSP

-283 SALSEGNPGILA
+283 SPLSEGNPSVLA
-295 VSQPVTSPE
+295 VSQPITSPDI
-304 SLAKMYKPQTLLDK
+304 LAQLFKPQSLLDK
-318 AKINQGWL
+318 AKTNKGWL
-326 DSSRSLMEQEV
+326 DSSRSLMEQDVKDNEV
-337 KENEAL
+337 L
-343 LLRFKYYSFF
+343 MLRFKYYSFF
-353 DLNPKLYEQSKWAIL
+353 DLNPKYDAVRINQLFEQAKWCIL

-387 HINKLSIMSSENHLN
+387 HINKLSIMSSENHMN
-402 HSDKD
+402 NSEKE

-440 ADYVKVFKPKKLTLK
+440 ADHIKVFKPKKLTLK

-465 DTSISCYKSKEE
+465 DTSISCYKSKDE
-477 SNGTPAHQM
+477 SHGPPAHQM

-516 NEIWLRCDNET
+516 NEIWLRCDNEK
-527 QYASWMAACRLASK
+527 QYAQWMAACRLASK
-541 GKTMADSSYGM
+541 GKTMADSSYSL

-565 LNPDPQLIPEQINT
+565 LNPDPQVIPDQNST

-595 KNKQVGTAGG
+595 KNKQI
-605 LAGLDAHPGV
+605 
-615 GWCLTRRGLDVLDVL
+615 
-630 THWDARGG
+630 
-638 TEGCGL
+638 
-644 DPAPGDGTQHRDS
+644 S
-657 AMCCVK
+657 
-663 CTDTAGNLQLE
+663 
-674 IHLKLVDVYFK
+674 
-685 HILGMIT
+685 

-729 NARFQGGKKDELI
+729 IARFQGSKKDDLI

-752 DAGTGDAVK
+752 DSSTGDAIK

-775 EIKMVTVEFADE
+775 EIKMVTVEFADD
-787 VRVSFICTEVDCKV
+787 VRLSFICGDVDCKV

-818 QNESLDEEM
+818 QNESLDEDM
-827 FYKLTSGWV
+827 FFKLTSGWM

>member
-1 MALDGIRM
+1 MCFFRWHLARGHLQ
-9 PDGCYADGTW
+9 
-19 ELSVHVT
+19 H
-26 DLGRDVTLRVTG
+26 RVTASTG
-38 EIHIGGVMLRLVEK
+38 LGGGILLQEQPGRP
-52 LDVKKDWSDHALWWE
+52 KDWSDHALWWE

-154 KLDDQCEDD
+154 KLDDQYEDEALD
-163 TFELEGP
+163 HRDLARAFCVCYP
-170 LITPGS
+170 LLTIC
-176 GTDILYIGPVKEEP
+176 
-190 RERRETGRTSSTAFS
+190 R
-205 HCKKTNREGFPC
+205 
-217 TSSGFARSRRGR
+217 
-229 EQAGLGP
+229 
-236 SANSR
+236 
-241 LLFPSL
+241 
-247 VGNIYSSPG
+247 
-256 LYSKTMTPTYD
+256 
-267 AHDGSPLSP
+267 
-276 TSAWFGD
+276 
-283 SALSEGNPGILA
+283 
-295 VSQPVTSPE
+295 
-304 SLAKMYKPQTLLDK
+304 
-318 AKINQGWL
+318 WL

-353 DLNPKLYEQSKWAIL
+353 DLNPKYDAIRINQLYEQSKWAIL

-402 HSDKD
+402 NSDKE

-440 ADYVKVFKPKKLTLK
+440 ADYIKVFKPKKLTLK

-516 NEIWLRCDNET
+516 NEIWLRCDNER
-527 QYASWMAACRLASK
+527 QYANWMAACRLASK
-541 GKTMADSSYGM
+541 GKTMADSSYSL

-565 LNPDPQLIPEQINT
+565 LNPDPQLIPEQITT

-595 KNKQVGTAGG
+595 KNKQ
-605 LAGLDAHPGV
+605 
-615 GWCLTRRGLDVLDVL
+615 
-630 THWDARGG
+630 
-638 TEGCGL
+638 
-644 DPAPGDGTQHRDS
+644 
-657 AMCCVK
+657 
-663 CTDTAGNLQLE
+663 
-674 IHLKLVDVYFK
+674 
-685 HILGMIT
+685 IT

-729 NARFQGGKKDELI
+729 IARFQGGKKEELI

-752 DAGTGDAVK
+752 DASTGDAVK

-775 EIKMVTVEFADE
+775 EIKMVTVEFADD

>member
-19 ELSVHVT
+19 ELNVHVT
-26 DLGRDVTLRVTG
+26 DLNRDVTLRVTG
-38 EIHIGGVMLRLVEK
+38 EVHIGGVMLKLVEK

-67 KKKTWLL
+67 KKRTWLL

-124 SDICKTFN
+124 SDICKTF
-132 IRHPEELSLLRKPRD
+132 
-147 PSKKKKK
+147 
-154 KLDDQCEDD
+154 
-163 TFELEGP
+163 
-170 LITPGS
+170 
-176 GTDILYIGPVKEEP
+176 
-190 RERRETGRTSSTAFS
+190 
-205 HCKKTNREGFPC
+205 
-217 TSSGFARSRRGR
+217 RS
-229 EQAGLGP
+229 
-236 SANSR
+236 
-241 LLFPSL
+241 
-247 VGNIYSSPG
+247 IYSSPG

-267 AHDGSPLSP
+267 SHDGSPLSP

-295 VSQPVTSPE
+295 VSQPITSPE
-304 SLAKMYKPQTLLDK
+304 ILAKMYKPQALLDK

-326 DSSRSLMEQEV
+326 DSSRSLMEQDV

-353 DLNPKLYEQSKWAIL
+353 DLNPKYDAIRINQLYEQSKWAIL

-402 HSDKD
+402 NSDKE

-440 ADYVKVFKPKKLTLK
+440 ADFIKVFKPKKLTLK
-455 GYKPYWCTFK
+455 GYKQYWCTFK

-477 SNGTPAHQM
+477 SSGTPAHQM

-516 NEIWLRCDNET
+516 NEIWLRCDNEK
-527 QYASWMAACRLASK
+527 QYAHWMAACRLASK
-541 GKTMADSSYGM
+541 GKTMADSSYNL

-565 LNPDPQLIPEQINT
+565 LNPDPQIIAEQVTT

-595 KNKQVGTAGG
+595 KNKQ
-605 LAGLDAHPGV
+605 PGYI
-615 GWCLTRRGLDVLDVL
+615 
-630 THWDARGG
+630 
-638 TEGCGL
+638 
-644 DPAPGDGTQHRDS
+644 RD
-657 AMCCVK
+657 
-663 CTDTAGNLQLE
+663 L
-674 IHLKLVDVYFK
+674 
-685 HILGMIT
+685 IT

-729 NARFQGGKKDELI
+729 IARFQGGKKEELI

-752 DAGTGDAVK
+752 DASTSDAIK

-775 EIKMVTVEFADE
+775 EIKMVTVEFADD

>member
-19 ELSVHVT
+19 ELKMHVT
-26 DLGRDVTLRVTG
+26 DLHRDVSLRVTG
-38 EIHIGGVMLRLVEK
+38 EIHIGGVMLKLVEK

-87 DAKLQFTPQHKLLRL
+87 DARLLFTPQHKLLRL
-102 QLPNMKYVKVKV
+102 QLPNMKHMKVKV

-147 PSKKKKK
+147 PKKKKK
-154 KLDDQCEDD
+154 KLEEAEEDD
-163 TFELEGP
+163 LELEGP
-170 LITPGS
+170 LLTPGS
-176 GTDILYIGPVKEEP
+176 GELIIGLTDDCV
-190 RERRETGRTSSTAFS
+190 FS
-205 HCKKTNREGFPC
+205 G
-217 TSSGFARSRRGR
+217 S
-229 EQAGLGP
+229 
-236 SANSR
+236 
-241 LLFPSL
+241 
-247 VGNIYSSPG
+247 IYSSPG

-267 AHDGSPLSP
+267 SRDGSPLSP

-283 SALSEGNPGILA
+283 SPLSEGNPSILA
-295 VSQPVTSPE
+295 VSQPISSPDI
-304 SLAKMYKPQTLLDK
+304 LVKLYKPQSLLDK

-326 DSSRSLMEQEV
+326 DSSRSLMEQDV
-337 KENEAL
+337 KENEVL
-343 LLRFKYYSFF
+343 LLRFKYHSFF
-353 DLNPKLYEQSKWAIL
+353 DLNPKYDAIRVNQLYEQSKWAIL

-379 MMFAALQY
+379 MMFAALQ
-387 HINKLSIMSSENHLN
+387 
-402 HSDKD
+402 
-407 VDEVDAAL
+407 
-415 SDLEIT
+415 
-421 LEGGKTS
+421 
-428 TILGDITSIPEL
+428 GDITSIPEL

-455 GYKPYWCTFK
+455 GYKQYWCTFK
-465 DTSISCYKSKEE
+465 DITISCYKSKEE
-477 SNGTPAHQM
+477 AHGTPAHQM

-504 NIKLLIPVAEGM
+504 NIKLLIPVADGM
-516 NEIWLRCDNET
+516 NEIWLRCDTEK
-527 QYASWMAACRLASK
+527 QYAHWMAACRLASK
-541 GKTMADSSYGM
+541 GKTMADSSYNL

-565 LNPDPQLIPEQINT
+565 MNPDPQFIEPITT

-595 KNKQVGTAGG
+595 KNKQ
-605 LAGLDAHPGV
+605 PGYI
-615 GWCLTRRGLDVLDVL
+615 
-630 THWDARGG
+630 
-638 TEGCGL
+638 
-644 DPAPGDGTQHRDS
+644 RDLIS
-657 AMCCVK
+657 
-663 CTDTAGNLQLE
+663 
-674 IHLKLVDVYFK
+674 
-685 HILGMIT
+685 

-729 NARFQGGKKDELI
+729 LAKFQGGKREELI
-742 GIAYNRLIRM
+742 GITYNRLIRM
-752 DAGTGDAVK
+752 DASTGDAIK

-787 VRVSFICTEVDCKV
+787 PSLSFICAEVDCKV